1 MQSIG
6 SYAFSGCTG
15 LTEVKLPEGLA
26 SIGSYGF
33 RGCTGLKSITVPAS
47 MQSISSYAFSGCT
60 GLTEVKLPEGL
71 TSIYSY
77 AFQDCDS
84 LERVD
89 FPASV
94 TALSALAF
102 YNCDRLS
109 EIGYPTGWES
119 VPDYYRNSTTRYGDG
134 DSYYRSPFEG
144 CVSLK
149 KIEVPEGVESVPKY
163 AFRYQTSVEE
173 VVLPESLTGIGAY
186 AFDGC
191 SGLKTVNLPDA
202 VASIGSYGFRG
213 CTGLKSITLPA
224 SMQSISSYT
233 FYGCT
238 AFTSVTLPSNVQ
250 SIGSYA
256 FSGCTGLT
264 EVKLPEG
271 LTSIYSYAFQDCDSL
286 ERVDFPASVT
296 ALSALAFYNCDRL
309 SEIGYPTGWES
320 VPDYYRNSTT
330 RYGDGDSYYRS
341 PFEGCV
347 SLKKIEVPEGVESVP
362 KYAFRYQTSVEEVVL
377 PESVTGV
384 GAYAFDNCTA
394 LEKIWVPQNT
404 VSIEKNAFAGC
415 GNLTIHGIADSYAQE
430 YAEQNGVPFSTELM
444 VYPMTTISGMIQDPD
459 GKGVPDVT
467 VTLYDLT
474 TGELQ
479 ETVKS
484 DEDGTWSNPK
494 VIIGHSYQIWF
505 YHKNYNISEFSDI
518 VAATEEPAEI
528 PAVTA
533 TKKAEVPETSADDFT
548 YAVLNG
554 SYCQVTGYTGT
565 ETAIQIPSEMD
576 GYIVQSIGD
585 GAFRDNK
592 ELERVVFP
600 DSLETMGDNVFN
612 GCTGLTEVSFN
623 DGLTN
628 IGSSA
633 FRSCTALKDIN
644 LPASIQSIEDY
655 AFMACTGFTSV
666 TLPSSVQ
673 SIGSY
678 AFSGCTGLTEVNL
691 PEGLTSIYS
700 YAFQDCDSLERVD
713 FPASVTV
720 LSALAFYNC
729 DRLSEIGYPTGWES
743 VPDYYRNSTTRYG
756 DGDSYYRSPFE
767 GCVSLKKIEIPEGVE
782 SVPKYAFRYQTS
794 VEEVVLPESLTGIGA
809 YAFDGCSGLK
819 TVNLPD
825 AVASIGSYGFR
836 GCTGLKSITVPA
848 SMQSIS
854 SYAFSGCTGLTEVKL
869 PEGLTSIYS
878 YAFQDCDSLERVDF
892 PASVTA
898 LSALAFYNCDRLS
911 EIGYPT
917 GWESVPDYYRNSTTR
932 YGDGDSY
939 YRSPFEGCV
948 SLKKIEVPEG
958 VESVPK
964 YAFRYQTS
972 VEEVVLPESLTG
984 IGAYAF
990 DGCSGLKTVNLPD
1003 AVASIGSYGFRG
1015 CTGLK
1020 SITLPASMQSISSYT
1035 FYGCTAFTSVTLPSN
1050 VQSIGSYA
1058 FSGCT
1063 GLTEVKLPE
1072 GLTSIYSYAFQD
1084 CDSLERVDFPA
1095 SVTALSALAF
1105 YNCDRL
1111 SEIGYPTGWE
1121 SVPDYY
1127 RNSTTRYGDGDSYY
1141 RSPFEG
1147 CVSLKKIE
1155 VPEGVESVPKYAF
1168 RYQTSVE
1175 EVVLPESVTGV
1186 GAYAFDNCTALEK
1199 IWVPQNTVSI
1209 EKNAFAGCG
1218 NLTIHGIADSYAQ
1231 EYAEQNG
1238 VPFSTELMVYP
1249 MTTISGMI
1257 QDPDGKGV
1265 PDVTVTL
1272 YDLTTGELQETV
1284 KSDEDGTWSNPKV
1297 IIGHSYQI
1305 WFYHKNYNISEFSDI
1320 VAATEEPA
1328 EIPAVT
1334 ATKKAEVPE
1343 TSADDFTYAV
1353 LNGSYCQV
1361 TGYTGTETA
1370 IQIPSEMDGYIVQS
1384 IGDGAFRDNKELE
1397 RVVFPDSLETMG
1409 DNVFNGCTGLTEVSF
1424 NDGLTNI
1431 GSSAFRSCT
1440 ALKDINLPASIQSI
1454 EDYAFMAC
1462 TGFTSVTLPSS
1473 VQSIGSYAF
1482 SGCTGLTEVNLPEG
1496 LTSIYSYAFQDCD
1509 SLERVDFPA
1518 SVTVLSALAF
1528 YNCDRLSEI
1537 GYPTGWESVPDYY
1550 RNSTTRYGDGDS
1562 YYRSPFEGCVS
1573 LKKIEIPE
1581 GVESVP
1587 KYAFRYQTSVE
1598 EVVLP
1603 ESLTGIGAYAFDGCS
1618 GLKTVNL
1625 PDAVAS
1631 IGSYGFRGCTGLK
1644 SITVP
1649 ASMQSISSYAFSGC
1663 TGLTEVKL
1671 PEGLTSIYS
1680 YAFQDC
1686 DSLER
1691 VDFPASVTALSA
1703 LAFYNCDRLSEI
1715 GYPTGWESVPDY
1727 YRNSTTRYGD
1737 GDSYY
1742 RSPFEGCAALKK
1754 IEVPEGV
1761 ESVPKYAFRYQT
1773 SVEEVVLPES
1783 LTGIGAYAFD
1793 GCSSLNSV
1801 NLVEGIT
1808 EIPAYAFRNCIN
1820 LNVLTLPSTLE
1831 RVGNSAFYG
1840 CRGLRLI
1847 NMDDNLQ
1854 AIGSYAFYGCSGL
1867 VSLVLNNG
1875 LTTISDN
1882 AFAAC
1887 TNLTAVEIPKSVTE
1901 MSGSSFSSC
1910 SKLTIYCYSGSA
1922 AHQACESGNYTFS
1935 LLDAHE
1941 HQYEITIETSPTCTR
1956 GGSQILTCSVCGYNY
1971 IEVLAPLGHQEG
1983 DWVVQDATCTEEGV
1997 KIKYCTV
2004 CNQELAREYIP
2015 AKGHTWSEWTV
2026 ESEASVLVEGK
2037 KNRTCS
2043 VCQESEEVVT
2053 PKTQVDVSEN
2063 TAYGL
2068 AQITVVDAATKEPLS
2083 GASVQIT
2090 TESEGDALLFTDENG
2105 YLAQILPI
2113 GIVNLSVY
2121 AEGYNVRNISV
2132 QIYPGVNTI
2141 PTIGISTGKL
2151 VEGILTSSE
2160 MTPEEMQE
2168 LGISAGSHIYKYELK
2183 LTFEAQ
2189 IDMVSIA
2196 YYMNPT
2202 THSPEVY
2209 LPASGSGGG
2218 GSGGSS
2224 GYKAEIIIDPLA
2236 GASDGKTGVGVKYT
2250 SDNGKTIS
2258 VYPVNEQFYLIIR
2271 GEVGWTKEIYD
2282 VELLAVNNS
2291 LTDTVENATAELV
2304 LPDGLSLAQV
2314 NGGQQSALQNI
2325 GNLAEGENKSVHWY
2339 VQGDEEGSYNVT
2351 AILKGTMMPFG
2362 ETFEYKYT
2370 AASPLK
2376 VYAGSAMHMTFYVP
2390 DAAFHDDDYTVR
2402 IELENVSDKVI
2413 YNVRHRI
2420 TDIEQY
2426 KITYYSDGT
2435 QTTTDY
2441 DTPTDNDRISVPE
2454 FYPGDKLI
2462 MEVPIRILFESEMIQ
2477 NQLESFLGSMQQ
2489 FKQLLNAYKAVSTG
2503 IGLFTD
2509 LFGYIRNSSK
2519 ILDDFI
2525 SGSKVIDAVKKQV
2538 CLKLVDELSKLLEK
2552 CTNSPDNEVI
2562 KAIEKL
2568 KDSDLANV
2576 TNVWDTL
2583 IEICDVPAYL
2593 DMMTVE
2599 EIATIISRLKAT
2611 IDSIDQAEAPELSA
2625 YDAMEQA
2632 IELIPIR
2639 YVLVNSS
2646 VTTLEGSSTEI
2657 PTSIEITPTGAHYF
2671 GVDNVSDYLYNLMIT
2686 CFGEYVETDSFLKNF
2701 GFDAKEIMGYDDA
2714 VQYIT
2719 AANEKATHFLASD
2732 NTETGEFSAWYEPAA
2747 AARTASDEQSCEL
2760 SVDNP
2765 TAQWID
2771 GKLTFS
2777 GAGMIELIPHNGA
2790 GGTLYVQM
2798 PDGNIKSFVIKVVE
2812 AHTCASDTWEVLIP
2826 PTDTTDGVK
2835 AKCCDICGTLI
2846 AVEEM
2851 RECGHHN
2858 FGEYQTEVKATFD
2871 TCEMEGR
2878 TCTECGTVEYKYS
2891 DAYSLNGY
2899 VYEFNESTTADNI
2912 INIFK
2917 DRGLEVSMPGVSDI
2931 QQSVSTG
2938 AELMWNDSAYEL
2950 VVFGDVNCDTEI
2962 NVFDV
2967 VEVINHLG
2975 GNKKLTGASFRASLS
2990 DYYKSEPDIFDIE
3003 EMIDKIEGAE

>member
-1 MQSIG
+1 M
-6 SYAFSGCTG
+6 
-15 LTEVKLPEGLA
+15 
-26 SIGSYGF
+26 
-33 RGCTGLKSITVPAS
+33 
-47 MQSISSYAFSGCT
+47 
-60 GLTEVKLPEGL
+60 
-71 TSIYSY
+71 
-77 AFQDCDS
+77 
-84 LERVD
+84 
-89 FPASV
+89 
-94 TALSALAF
+94 
-102 YNCDRLS
+102 
-109 EIGYPTGWES
+109 
-119 VPDYYRNSTTRYGDG
+119 
-134 DSYYRSPFEG
+134 
-144 CVSLK
+144 
-149 KIEVPEGVESVPKY
+149 
-163 AFRYQTSVEE
+163 
-173 VVLPESLTGIGAY
+173 LPESLTGIGAY
-186 AFDGC
+186 AFDGS
-191 SGLKTVNLPDA
+191 SG
-202 VASIGSYGFRG
+202 
-213 CTGLKSITLPA
+213 
-224 SMQSISSYT
+224 
-233 FYGCT
+233 
-238 AFTSVTLPSNVQ
+238 
-250 SIGSYA
+250 
-256 FSGCTGLT
+256 
-264 EVKLPEG
+264 
-271 LTSIYSYAFQDCDSL
+271 
-286 ERVDFPASVT
+286 
-296 ALSALAFYNCDRL
+296 
-309 SEIGYPTGWES
+309 
-320 VPDYYRNSTT
+320 
-330 RYGDGDSYYRS
+330 
-341 PFEGCV
+341 
-347 SLKKIEVPEGVESVP
+347 
-362 KYAFRYQTSVEEVVL
+362 
-377 PESVTGV
+377 
-384 GAYAFDNCTA
+384 
-394 LEKIWVPQNT
+394 
-404 VSIEKNAFAGC
+404 
-415 GNLTIHGIADSYAQE
+415 
-430 YAEQNGVPFSTELM
+430 
-444 VYPMTTISGMIQDPD
+444 
-459 GKGVPDVT
+459 
-467 VTLYDLT
+467 
-474 TGELQ
+474 
-479 ETVKS
+479 
-484 DEDGTWSNPK
+484 
-494 VIIGHSYQIWF
+494 
-505 YHKNYNISEFSDI
+505 
-518 VAATEEPAEI
+518 
-528 PAVTA
+528 
-533 TKKAEVPETSADDFT
+533 
-548 YAVLNG
+548 
-554 SYCQVTGYTGT
+554 
-565 ETAIQIPSEMD
+565 
-576 GYIVQSIGD
+576 
-585 GAFRDNK
+585 
-592 ELERVVFP
+592 
-600 DSLETMGDNVFN
+600 
-612 GCTGLTEVSFN
+612 
-623 DGLTN
+623 
-628 IGSSA
+628 
-633 FRSCTALKDIN
+633 
-644 LPASIQSIEDY
+644 
-655 AFMACTGFTSV
+655 
-666 TLPSSVQ
+666 
-673 SIGSY
+673 
-678 AFSGCTGLTEVNL
+678 
-691 PEGLTSIYS
+691 
-700 YAFQDCDSLERVD
+700 
-713 FPASVTV
+713 
-720 LSALAFYNC
+720 
-729 DRLSEIGYPTGWES
+729 
-743 VPDYYRNSTTRYG
+743 
-756 DGDSYYRSPFE
+756 
-767 GCVSLKKIEIPEGVE
+767 
-782 SVPKYAFRYQTS
+782 
-794 VEEVVLPESLTGIGA
+794 
-809 YAFDGCSGLK
+809 
-819 TVNLPD
+819 
-825 AVASIGSYGFR
+825 
-836 GCTGLKSITVPA
+836 
-848 SMQSIS
+848 
-854 SYAFSGCTGLTEVKL
+854 
-869 PEGLTSIYS
+869 
-878 YAFQDCDSLERVDF
+878 
-892 PASVTA
+892 
-898 LSALAFYNCDRLS
+898 
-911 EIGYPT
+911 
-917 GWESVPDYYRNSTTR
+917 
-932 YGDGDSY
+932 
-939 YRSPFEGCV
+939 
-948 SLKKIEVPEG
+948 
-958 VESVPK
+958 
-964 YAFRYQTS
+964 
-972 VEEVVLPESLTG
+972 
-984 IGAYAF
+984 
-990 DGCSGLKTVNLPD
+990 
-1003 AVASIGSYGFRG
+1003 
-1015 CTGLK
+1015 
-1020 SITLPASMQSISSYT
+1020 
-1035 FYGCTAFTSVTLPSN
+1035 
-1050 VQSIGSYA
+1050 
-1058 FSGCT
+1058 
-1063 GLTEVKLPE
+1063 
-1072 GLTSIYSYAFQD
+1072 
-1084 CDSLERVDFPA
+1084 
-1095 SVTALSALAF
+1095 
-1105 YNCDRL
+1105 
-1111 SEIGYPTGWE
+1111 
-1121 SVPDYY
+1121 
-1127 RNSTTRYGDGDSYY
+1127 
-1141 RSPFEG
+1141 
-1147 CVSLKKIE
+1147 
-1155 VPEGVESVPKYAF
+1155 
-1168 RYQTSVE
+1168 
-1175 EVVLPESVTGV
+1175 
-1186 GAYAFDNCTALEK
+1186 
-1199 IWVPQNTVSI
+1199 
-1209 EKNAFAGCG
+1209 
-1218 NLTIHGIADSYAQ
+1218 
-1231 EYAEQNG
+1231 
-1238 VPFSTELMVYP
+1238 
-1249 MTTISGMI
+1249 
-1257 QDPDGKGV
+1257 
-1265 PDVTVTL
+1265 
-1272 YDLTTGELQETV
+1272 
-1284 KSDEDGTWSNPKV
+1284 
-1297 IIGHSYQI
+1297 
-1305 WFYHKNYNISEFSDI
+1305 
-1320 VAATEEPA
+1320 
-1328 EIPAVT
+1328 
-1334 ATKKAEVPE
+1334 
-1343 TSADDFTYAV
+1343 
-1353 LNGSYCQV
+1353 
-1361 TGYTGTETA
+1361 
-1370 IQIPSEMDGYIVQS
+1370 
-1384 IGDGAFRDNKELE
+1384 
-1397 RVVFPDSLETMG
+1397 
-1409 DNVFNGCTGLTEVSF
+1409 
-1424 NDGLTNI
+1424 
-1431 GSSAFRSCT
+1431 
-1440 ALKDINLPASIQSI
+1440 
-1454 EDYAFMAC
+1454 
-1462 TGFTSVTLPSS
+1462 
-1473 VQSIGSYAF
+1473 
-1482 SGCTGLTEVNLPEG
+1482 
-1496 LTSIYSYAFQDCD
+1496 
-1509 SLERVDFPA
+1509 
-1518 SVTVLSALAF
+1518 
-1528 YNCDRLSEI
+1528 
-1537 GYPTGWESVPDYY
+1537 
-1550 RNSTTRYGDGDS
+1550 
-1562 YYRSPFEGCVS
+1562 
-1573 LKKIEIPE
+1573 
-1581 GVESVP
+1581 
-1587 KYAFRYQTSVE
+1587 
-1598 EVVLP
+1598 
-1603 ESLTGIGAYAFDGCS
+1603 
-1618 GLKTVNL
+1618 
-1625 PDAVAS
+1625 
-1631 IGSYGFRGCTGLK
+1631 
-1644 SITVP
+1644 
-1649 ASMQSISSYAFSGC
+1649 
-1663 TGLTEVKL
+1663 
-1671 PEGLTSIYS
+1671 
-1680 YAFQDC
+1680 
-1686 DSLER
+1686 
-1691 VDFPASVTALSA
+1691 
-1703 LAFYNCDRLSEI
+1703 
-1715 GYPTGWESVPDY
+1715 
-1727 YRNSTTRYGD
+1727 
-1737 GDSYY
+1737 
-1742 RSPFEGCAALKK
+1742 
-1754 IEVPEGV
+1754 
-1761 ESVPKYAFRYQT
+1761 
-1773 SVEEVVLPES
+1773 
-1783 LTGIGAYAFD
+1783 
-1793 GCSSLNSV
+1793 LNSV

-1808 EIPAYAFRNCIN
+1808 EIPAYAFRNCIS
-1820 LNVLTLPSTLE
+1820 LNVLTLPRTLE

-1867 VSLVLNNG
+1867 VSLVLNTG

-1901 MSGSSFSSC
+1901 MSDSSFSSC

-1997 KIKYCTV
+1997 KVKYCTV

-2043 VCQESEEVVT
+2043 VCQKSEEVVT

-2132 QIYPGVNTI
+2132 QIYPGVNAI

-2160 MTPEEMQE
+2160 MTPEEMQG

-2209 LPASGSGGG
+2209 LPASASGGG
-2218 GSGGSS
+2218 GSGGGDSS

-2351 AILKGTMMPFG
+2351 AILKGTMMPFC

-2489 FKQLLNAYKAVSTG
+2489 FKQLLNAYKGVSTG

-2583 IEICDVPAYL
+2583 IEICDMPAYL

-2777 GAGMIELIPHNGA
+2777 GAGMIELIPHNGT

-2826 PTDTTDGVK
+2826 PTDATDGVK

-2846 AVEEM
+2846 SVEEM

-2871 TCEMEGR
+2871 TCGMEGR

-2950 VVFGDVNCDTEI
+2950 VVFGDVNGDTEI